1 MTIKDARTRTQDQD
15 SENKREGRTS
25 SHREEQT
32 EREISTGSTF
42 SARDGVTVIG
52 REGDV
57 TVTGSTLSSDQGAIA
72 LQAKKDVVL
81 NHTTDSEHRV
91 SSEEPR
97 PETKGERAEEVL
109 RENVVGSTLS
119 GRDGV
124 TVVAQDG
131 SITATASALH
141 SEQGAVALQA
151 KQDVTLNT
159 ATERESTFSEERSQ
173 KKGFLKKQQP
183 QYRQRCDHPRE
194 RQPAQRRQHQR
205 QRRQ

>member
-1 MTIKDARTRTQDQD
+1 MPSPCRRK
-15 SENKREGRTS
+15 GC
-25 SHREEQT
+25 
-32 EREISTGSTF
+32 GP
-42 SARDGVTVIG
+42 
-52 REGDV
+52 
-57 TVTGSTLSSDQGAIA
+57 
-72 LQAKKDVVL
+72 

-91 SSEEPR
+91 SSEESR
-97 PETKGERAEEVL
+97 GRKTKGERAEEVL